1 MKASK
6 RMGADMISWCCSLFG
21 FDPMQ
26 GLLQV
31 QQRQGL
37 PGEEARRAVRG
48 RPSDADR
55 DVRRRA
61 RPHPAA
67 GAAFHPDVEDSA
79 SRPPTKQKEA
89 PPARGHPVPS
99 IPAPTQRRRMS
110 LEAVW
115 ASCSGALLS

>member
-1 MKASK
+1 
-6 RMGADMISWCCSLFG
+6 
-21 FDPMQ
+21 MQ

-79 SRPPTKQKEA
+79 SRPQTKQKEA
-89 PPARGHPVPS
+89 PPARPPGAIQCLRFRP
-99 IPAPTQRRRMS
+99 QRS
-110 LEAVW
+110 
-115 ASCSGALLS
+115 SDG